1 MLHVNLKSFH
11 MCLAASGEKPL
22 VERSPVFYVFG
33 KDMVGMKLAQFT
45 IATLSPSTGS
55 NTRVK
60 CVVFKPDT
68 LTYADLSGELT
79 LVYNSYR
86 ATTESGFTSYVCR
99 LGDMLRFQVID
110 VGSSTYPLGL
120 TACAVFK

>member
-11 MCLAASGEKPL
+11 MCLAADEEKPL
-22 VERSPVFYVFG
+22 VGRSPVFFVFG

-45 IATLSPSTGS
+45 VATLRPSTGS

-60 CVVFKPDT
+60 CVVFQSDT
-68 LTYADLSGELT
+68 MTHVDLSGELI
-79 LVYNSYR
+79 LVYNTYK
-86 ATTESGFTSYVCR
+86 AITETGFTSYVCR
-99 LGDMLRFQVID
+99 QGDLLRFQVID